1 MTARYSKTSP
11 YYTTSVTGNFLD
23 VLAYRP
29 IPKNPMDIKYT
40 IDFVYEFRPDMLAS
54 DLYDNSGLWWVFA
67 IRNPNV
73 IADPIFDFYAGQIIY
88 LPSKDTLIS
97 SMGM

>member
-40 IDFVYEFRPDMLAS
+40 IDFVYELGP
-54 DLYDNSGLWWVFA
+54 
-67 IRNPNV
+67 
-73 IADPIFDFYAGQIIY
+73 
-88 LPSKDTLIS
+88 TC
-97 SMGM
+97 